1 MRGYVIGDEDLALG
15 FRLIGIKGTIVPSS
29 DEALKVLRRIIEEEK
44 NGGIIFI
51 SEDFSSQIQ
60 EELDEIRSKC
70 NSLII
75 EVPGRKARETSMVQR
90 LISRALRVRV

>member
-1 MRGYVIGDEDLALG
+1 MRGYVIGDEDLVLG
-15 FRLIGIKGTIVPSS
+15 FRLIGIKGTIVISS
-29 DEALKVLRRIIEEEK
+29 GEALKVLRRIIEEKKDGEL
-44 NGGIIFI
+44 IFI

-60 EELDEIRSKC
+60 EELDEIRSKS

-75 EVPGRKARETSMVQR
+75 EVPGRKVREKSTVQR

>member
-15 FRLIGIKGTIVPSS
+15 FRLIGVRGTIALSS
-29 DEALKVLRRIIEEEK
+29 DEALKVLRRIIEDEK
-44 NGGIIFI
+44 NGEIIFI
-51 SEDFSSQIQ
+51 SEDLSSRIQ
-60 EELDEIRSKC
+60 EELDEIRSKS

-90 LISRALRVRV
+90 LISRVLRVRV

>member
-15 FRLIGIKGTIVPSS
+15 FRLIGIKGTIVLSS
-29 DEALKVLRRIIEEEK
+29 GEALKVLRRIIEEKKDGEL
-44 NGGIIFI
+44 IFI

-60 EELDEIRSKC
+60 EEQDEIRSKS

-75 EVPGRKARETSMVQR
+75 EVPGRKAREKSTVQR
-90 LISRALRVRV
+90 LISRVLRVRV